1 MSNAVRLE
9 RIDSAG
15 RVLLVHVI
23 SPDLVPAGW
32 DATGWARHLAGIYTA
47 MLLALAGE
55 RAGAWRVAGL
65 PAG

>member
-1 MSNAVRLE
+1 MSSTVRLE

-32 DATGWARHLAGIYTA
+32 DATRWARHLAEVYTV
-47 MLLALAGE
+47 MLRAIAGDG
-55 RAGAWRVAGL
+55 AGAWRAAG